1 MRYDRWLAARL
12 ADAYQSGAPIARE
25 MQQRAAMALGE
36 QPAWLAP
43 LTRRMWRRFQ
53 QVWETTSAH
62 TLTEAI
68 LADRGFQRGLALS
81 SRPIQVRRIFLPP
94 PQELAPDSLAAR
106 YRLPALRCA
115 GDLMHWL
122 RLTPEDL
129 DWLTQA
135 RGAPSGASSALGHYI
150 YRWLDKP
157 RGGARLLEAPKPWL
171 KTIQRRIH
179 QEILAPLPLHEAVH
193 GFRAQRSS
201 LTHARIHIGQT
212 LLLKFD
218 LKDFFPSVSYAQ
230 IYRAFRRLGYGHQ
243 VARLLSKLCS
253 HVTPDEIL
261 RQPLA
266 GYLERGNE
274 LFRRAHLPQGAP
286 TSPALANLAAA
297 HLDRRLSA
305 LADSMGRR
313 YSRYAD
319 DVVLSGPR
327 MSPGAIARLQ
337 ALVGAIA
344 LEEGFVLNTRKS
356 AVIGQGA
363 RQQVGGLVV
372 NAKANIPRKDYD
384 ELKAV
389 LHNCLRFGPDGQNR
403 QGHGD
408 WAAHLRGKI
417 AYMAGINPEKG
428 RKLLA
433 LYQRIV
439 WPQESV

>member
-12 ADAYQSGAPIARE
+12 ADAYQSGAPTVRE
-25 MQQRAAMALGE
+25 MQQRAVVTLGE
-36 QPAWLAP
+36 QPTWLAS

-53 QVWETTSAH
+53 QGWEGASAYA
-62 TLTEAI
+62 LSEAI
-68 LADRGFQRGLALS
+68 LADRGFQQGLAVS
-81 SRPIQVRRIFLPP
+81 ARPVQVRHIFLPP
-94 PQELAPDSLAAR
+94 PRALPPDSLASQ
-106 YRLPALRCA
+106 YGLPALRCA

-135 RGAPSGASSALGHYI
+135 RGAPRKAASALGHYT

-157 RGGARLLEAPKPWL
+157 RGGARLLEAPKVWL
-171 KTIQRRIH
+171 KGIQRRIY

-201 LTHARIHIGQT
+201 LTHARVHVGQA

-218 LKDFFPSVSYAQ
+218 LKDFFPSVGYPQ
-230 IYRAFRRLGYGHQ
+230 VYRVLRRLGYGHE
-243 VARLLSKLCS
+243 VTRLLSRLCTQ
-253 HVTPDEIL
+253 VTPNEIL
-261 RQPLA
+261 RSPA
-266 GYLERGNE
+266 ARHLERGEE

-286 TSPALANLAAA
+286 TSPALANLVAA

-319 DVVLSGPR
+319 DFVLSGAL
-327 MSPGAIARLQ
+327 MSPGAIERLQ

-363 RQQVGGLVV
+363 RQQVGGVVV
-372 NAKANIPRKDYD
+372 NAKANISRKDYD

-417 AYMAGINPEKG
+417 AYVAGINPQKG

-433 LYQRIV
+433 LYQRII
-439 WPQESV
+439 WPQESA